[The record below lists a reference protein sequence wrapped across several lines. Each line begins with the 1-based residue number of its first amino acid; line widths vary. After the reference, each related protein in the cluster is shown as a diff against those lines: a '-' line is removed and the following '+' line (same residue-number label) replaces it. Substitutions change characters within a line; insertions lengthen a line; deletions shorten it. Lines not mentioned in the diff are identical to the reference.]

1 MTSRTESNDI
11 LRDLLAEIDRAWR
24 DKKDRT
30 IVDRLSRDYP
40 EFQDELY
47 EFFSDLVLGPEQQL
61 SNKQSDAEDDVHRW
75 ILATGLDVARTTR
88 CSILSAPTSS
98 AHNSPGSATLQGPD
112 SNRESTDLKTPAGVP
127 HTWIAFLRTRTKL
140 RLPDLA
146 MALPHATTEYLV
158 LVSRHPAVVPSTVK
172 EQLAQYTQERF
183 GIPRQD
189 SLQCLSEA
197 PRLLRAA
204 SRSKPFDSDP
214 VSFADLL
221 DRAALNPADKNFW
234 LNSGQGA

>member
-11 LRDLLAEIDRAWR
+11 LSDLLAEIDRAWR

-30 IVDRLSRDYP
+30 IVDRLSREHP
-40 EFQDELY
+40 EFQDELC

-61 SNKQSDAEDDVHRW
+61 SDDMSNAEDDVHRW
-75 ILATGLDVARTTR
+75 ILATGLDIARTTR
-88 CSILSAPTSS
+88 CSVLSGPTSS
-98 AHNSPGSATLQGPD
+98 APDSPSSATLQDAESNPD
-112 SNRESTDLKTPAGVP
+112 SGDLKRPAGVP
-127 HTWIAFLRTRTKL
+127 DTWIAFLRTRTKL

-146 MALPHATTEYLV
+146 MALPHVTTEYLV

-189 SLQCLSEA
+189 SLRCLSEA
-197 PRLLRAA
+197 PKLLRAA

-214 VSFADLL
+214 VSFTDLL
-221 DRAALNPADKNFW
+221 DRAALNPADKSFW
-234 LNSGQGA
+234 LNSGQRA